1 MAIIF
6 KHMKDVQIRNH
17 KYPIELYKI
26 YITCHIYNIIP
37 AGYRI
42 YRTENEE
49 KADVLDNFMAV
60 IYNFP
65 ISRSKDPYN
74 PYSLGYQISSEDIF
88 KEFGTRI
95 SFNIGSYEEIYMG
108 NDMGDMV
115 PIYKTQIL
123 DMARI
128 PNKSI
133 TFADQE
139 ELLDNV
145 FDNKNTADW
154 AVNLFSE
161 INDLKVPLRQGGFL
175 FNYKKDYSNN
185 NVQYHITDLKLS
197 NNMRTIIATGT
208 LSIDEIPDDEDEIK
222 RIIKELNG
230 EQNYFK
236 IKIEG
241 DINKEEANL
250 LDWNYDIKDV
260 TLKMPSCI
268 IAYDPK
274 IDLKIGDHNAYI
286 IDSHNRD
293 LDYMLTR
300 AIQYIEKSF
309 K

>member
-1 MAIIF
+1 MNINF
-6 KHMKDVQIRNH
+6 KHMRDVQLRNR
-17 KYPIELYKI
+17 KYPVELYKI

-42 YRTENEE
+42 SRTEDEE
-49 KADVLDNFMAV
+49 KADRFDNFIAT

-65 ISRSKDPYN
+65 ISRSRDPYN

-88 KEFGTRI
+88 KKCGTQI
-95 SFNIGSYEEIYMG
+95 SFNMGYYGDIYRAK
-108 NDMGDMV
+108 DIEDII
-115 PIYKTQIL
+115 PIYKSQIL
-123 DMARI
+123 DMAGM

-133 TFADQE
+133 SFADQE

-145 FDNKNTADW
+145 FNNKNTANW

-175 FNYKKDYSNN
+175 FNYRSDYSNN
-185 NVQYHITDLKLS
+185 NVQYHITNLKLS
-197 NNMRTIIATGT
+197 NDLQTIIATGN
-208 LSIDEIPDDEDEIK
+208 LSIDDAPNNEDEIK
-222 RIIKELNG
+222 RIIKGLNN

-236 IKIEG
+236 VKIKG

-250 LDWNYDIKDV
+250 FDWNYDIKDV
-260 TLKMPSCI
+260 TLEMPSCV
-268 IAYDPK
+268 IAYSPK
-274 IDLKIGDHNAYI
+274 IDIKIGDHKAYI
-286 IDSHNRD
+286 IDSHNCD
-293 LDYMLTR
+293 IDYMLTR